1 MDEAEAFDV
10 RSLSRPPPALGR
22 YNETYKCDKINRGK
36 LFWFISPSPNPPP
49 KCTFIKNSWED
60 EATAND
66 AKINHFGP
74 SFG

>member
-22 YNETYKCDKINRGK
+22 YNDTHKCDKINRGK
-36 LFWFISPSPNPPP
+36 LFWFISPSPPS
-49 KCTFIKNSWED
+49 KCTFIRNSLKD
-60 EATAND
+60 EETASD
-66 AKINHFGP
+66 AKINHPGP